1 MLHLEGKNFQ
11 PTVLWETLER
21 KKLPEMGAA
30 FCLLPSGVG
39 RGGVGGVVTTLTET
53 GLRRPEWKVTA
64 MRVTVII
71 LFLHFYSK
79 DFEVSPG
86 ALTHTLWDRCLSLPL
101 PRP

>member
-39 RGGVGGVVTTLTET
+39 RGWGGVGCGHHLNRDRAQEARMEGDSHAGNSNYSLFTFLQQ
-53 GLRRPEWKVTA
+53 GL
-64 MRVTVII
+64 
-71 LFLHFYSK
+71 
-79 DFEVSPG
+79 
-86 ALTHTLWDRCLSLPL
+86 
-101 PRP
+101 